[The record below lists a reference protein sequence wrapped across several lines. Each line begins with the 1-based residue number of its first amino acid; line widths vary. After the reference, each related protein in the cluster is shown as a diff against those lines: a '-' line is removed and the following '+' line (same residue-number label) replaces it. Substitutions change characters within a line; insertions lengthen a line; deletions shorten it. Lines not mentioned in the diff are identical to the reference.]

1 MSASAT
7 VVALPHG
14 RVPPHN
20 LDAEKSLLGGIL
32 LDSQAFADVV
42 EIVRAEEFYRDAHRK
57 VFEAMSSLFGNS
69 QPIDRITVKDELT
82 AMGVFEAVGGDEF
95 IDLLDKIVPTAANQ
109 NIAAGPARND
119 RASVSHATSSS
130 TCSTRSSPPPPTSPG
145 TRRSSTRRRWPAG

>member
-82 AMGVFEAVGGDEF
+82 AM
-95 IDLLDKIVPTAANQ
+95 
-109 NIAAGPARND
+109 
-119 RASVSHATSSS
+119 ASSRRSGATSSS
-130 TCSTRSSPPPPTSPG
+130 ICSTRSFPPPPTSPG